1 MRELSSVPMR
11 ARLHGGRAVERRF
24 AALGG
29 ARRYG
34 QRRLGARP
42 FSLGVLLVLAVA
54 ATGVAGAMVAS
65 HKGGIGSL
73 LSSKPTGSA
82 PAAPERPVGRTR
94 IVRLP
99 GRRVGNATERLT
111 VTLSGRPAPGS
122 PKPRLRPAVAGSWSV
137 SGDSEVFRSAATL
150 QPCASYRLTVPAGTR
165 VLDRSSLGSP
175 RTVSL
180 QVACPST
187 RALQEALAR
196 LAYLP
201 DSLHSAP
208 GVRVPRGA
216 VGRRLAAHLLYEP
229 PHGRLRPDLAFA
241 PPLSQ
246 GSLDN
251 TTKGALM
258 IFQED
263 HKLQPDG
270 TPGPLTWQR
279 LLSAVAN
286 NYRDPQRYTFVTV
299 SESLPET
306 LVVRRGDRV
315 LLSSPT
321 NTGVPGAETEK
332 GAFPIFERFT
342 STTMTGTNPDG
353 TKYSDPGVPWVNY
366 FNGGDAV
373 HGFIRPGYGYPQ
385 SNGCVELPIET
396 AQRVYGML
404 RLGDIVVVS

>member
-1 MRELSSVPMR
+1 MR
-11 ARLHGGRAVERRF
+11 ARLQGGRAVGVRL
-24 AALGG
+24 AASGG
-29 ARRYG
+29 ARRFG
-34 QRRLGARP
+34 HRRLEARP

-54 ATGVAGAMVAS
+54 AAGVAGAMLAS
-65 HKGGIGSL
+65 RRGGIGSL
-73 LSSKPTGSA
+73 LSSTPAGSA
-82 PAAPERPVGRTR
+82 PVAPERLLGRTR

-99 GRRVGNATERLT
+99 RRVSNATERLT

-122 PKPRLRPAVAGSWSV
+122 PRPRLRPAVAGSWSV

-150 QPCASYRLTVPAGTR
+150 QPCAGYRLTVPAGTR
-165 VLDRSSLGSP
+165 AVDHASVGRP

-201 DSLHSAP
+201 DSLRPAP
-208 GVRVPRGA
+208 GTRVPRGA
-216 VGRRLAAHLLYEP
+216 VGRRVAAHLLYEP
-229 PHGRLRPDLAFA
+229 PAGRLRSDLAFA
-241 PPLSQ
+241 PPLGE
-246 GSLDN
+246 GSFDN

-258 IFQED
+258 VFQED

-270 TPGPLTWQR
+270 TVGPLTWQR

-306 LVVRRGDRV
+306 LQVHRGNRV
-315 LLSSPT
+315 LLSTPT

-332 GAFPIFERFT
+332 GAFPIFEHLT

-396 AQRVYGML
+396 AHRVFGML
-404 RLGDIVVVS
+404 RLGDMVVVS

>member
-1 MRELSSVPMR
+1 MR
-11 ARLHGGRAVERRF
+11 ARLHGGRAVDRRF
-24 AALGG
+24 PAPRDA
-29 ARRYG
+29 
-34 QRRLGARP
+34 RRLGRRRLTARP
-42 FSLGVLLVLAVA
+42 FSLGVLLVLAIA
-54 ATGVAGAMVAS
+54 ATGAAGAMLAGRS
-65 HKGGIGSL
+65 GGIGSL
-73 LSSKPTGSA
+73 LSSKPAGSA
-82 PAAPERPVGRTR
+82 PVTPERRLGRTR

-99 GRRVGNATERLT
+99 RRVGNATERLT

-122 PKPRLRPAVAGSWSV
+122 PRPRLHPAVAGSWSV

-165 VLDRSSLGSP
+165 AVEHASLGSP
-175 RTVSL
+175 RAVSL
-180 QVACPST
+180 HVACPSI

-201 DSLHSAP
+201 DSLRLAP

-216 VGRRLAAHLLYEP
+216 VGRRVAAHLLYEP
-229 PHGRLRPDLAFA
+229 PHGRLRPDIAFA
-241 PPLSQ
+241 PPLAQ
-246 GSLDN
+246 GSFDN
-251 TTKGALM
+251 TTKGALVV
-258 IFQED
+258 FQED
-263 HKLQPDG
+263 HKLQADG
-270 TPGPLTWQR
+270 TAGPLTWQK

-286 NYRDPQRYTFVTV
+286 DYRDPQRYTFVTV

-306 LVVRRGDRV
+306 LQVRRGNRV

-353 TKYSDPGVPWVNY
+353 SKYSDPGVPWVNY

-396 AQRVYGML
+396 AHRVFGML